1 MNQSRCCIVSKAVS
15 EEDYLTVFL
24 LPWATFLVLFLN
36 RTDLTRP
43 MFCYLLLV
51 EFVFFW
57 NLSLLYRD
65 KREKILFFFK
75 KSVCLVVMV
84 QRLNIIPFFKK
95 ILPFILTADYI
106 DTLGRDGFP
115 IQSGSLQLH
124 FNRWQMGRPFFYI
137 FESLSS
143 LSRDSCFSDSS
154 DDHVPGCCVSI
165 EMIWSFFLEMPSR
178 MTIKWSHVLHT
189 MMTFPLPDE
198 KCLKLCTVCVCSLLY
213 ISCVSFFYFLREGE
227 ENTTHILKEDK

>member
-1 MNQSRCCIVSKAVS
+1 
-15 EEDYLTVFL
+15 
-24 LPWATFLVLFLN
+24 
-36 RTDLTRP
+36 
-43 MFCYLLLV
+43 
-51 EFVFFW
+51 
-57 NLSLLYRD
+57 
-65 KREKILFFFK
+65 
-75 KSVCLVVMV
+75 
-84 QRLNIIPFFKK
+84 
-95 ILPFILTADYI
+95 LTADYI

-165 EMIWSFFLEMPSR
+165 EMIWSFFLEMPLR
-178 MTIKWSHVLHT
+178 ITIKWSHVLLHT

-198 KCLKLCTVCVCSLLY
+198 KCLKLCTVLCVYVPFSIFLVCLSF
-213 ISCVSFFYFLREGE
+213 ISSE
-227 ENTTHILKEDK
+227 KEKKTRHTY

>member
-165 EMIWSFFLEMPSR
+165 EMIWSFFFRNAIENNYKMITCAAHNDDFPPAGRKMLEAMY
-178 MTIKWSHVLHT
+178 
-189 MMTFPLPDE
+189 
-198 KCLKLCTVCVCSLLY
+198 CVCMFPSL
-213 ISCVSFFYFLREGE
+213 YFLCVFLLFPPRRRRKHD
-227 ENTTHILKEDK
+227 THIKRG